1 MRTFVLMALA
11 LFLSCAPALAQAG
24 KTTIGLGVGTG
35 IGLTE
40 SLKDTTDSDLALQ
53 GHLTLGLA
61 GGAWRARADQVQTDG
76 RVRYPLRRLCTED
89 QSPQPWAAVRGVW
102 EESGWAS
109 DLRLACFQFAM
120 TMTPRRGVRFQP

>member
-1 MRTFVLMALA
+1 MRTFVLTALA
-11 LFLSCAPALAQAG
+11 LFLSCAAALAQAG

-61 GGAWRARADQVQTDG
+61 GA
-76 RVRYPLRRLCTED
+76 L
-89 QSPQPWAAVRGVW
+89 AVRGELGQTRFKPTGEFDILCADCALKINHLSLGLQYGGYGRNLGGLLTCV
-102 EESGWAS
+102 SPAS
-109 DLRLACFQFAM
+109 SL
-120 TMTPRRGVRFQP
+120 P